1 MLGLK
6 PGATE
11 DDIRTAFKAL
21 NRKHRERDRELL
33 DQARQ
38 VTIAFETLRD
48 PSRRRAYDAALGVEP
63 EPQHDSTSSW
73 RPGGDQKNPI
83 PTPAAQAQPA
93 PAQQPP
99 VTGLRETSAPEAPKA
114 PEASVKEKKPP
125 PKPVRDPRP
134 DPLASSQPR
143 AANTAP
149 RAVEPVPPL
158 VFARGP
164 QPNSPASEGPALHP
178 RGQTDDR
185 AQFTSAPSHDWS
197 DEDVAPERNRSWMGV
212 AGVVLGAAL
221 FIPLALWQW
230 QGSKDDVGG
239 APAQR
244 NVAKPVA
251 HPLPGRGSLSA
262 TLSQSLQNAGIPS
275 PFADQDAQPPEVE
288 PQVASNKLP
297 THATSETSA
306 KPAIASDAG
315 QPDEAAPEEQTSSD
329 APGADPLA
337 PAPAATAAEQSS
349 PSPPPPPPVPA
360 RPPAPVVNRAASA
373 KWLGG
378 GLQASDN
385 PRGEFEGTVSVRFT
399 VGPSGRASGCQAIV
413 SSGNP
418 ALDAR
423 TCQLL
428 EQRLLFSPALDA
440 RGRPTAM
447 EVRNSYSWG
456 RKRRQ

>member
-1 MLGLK
+1 
-6 PGATE
+6 
-11 DDIRTAFKAL
+11 
-21 NRKHRERDRELL
+21 
-33 DQARQ
+33 
-38 VTIAFETLRD
+38 
-48 PSRRRAYDAALGVEP
+48 
-63 EPQHDSTSSW
+63 
-73 RPGGDQKNPI
+73 
-83 PTPAAQAQPA
+83 
-93 PAQQPP
+93 
-99 VTGLRETSAPEAPKA
+99 
-114 PEASVKEKKPP
+114 
-125 PKPVRDPRP
+125 
-134 DPLASSQPR
+134 
-143 AANTAP
+143 
-149 RAVEPVPPL
+149 
-158 VFARGP
+158 
-164 QPNSPASEGPALHP
+164 
-178 RGQTDDR
+178 
-185 AQFTSAPSHDWS
+185 
-197 DEDVAPERNRSWMGV
+197 MGV

-349 PSPPPPPPVPA
+349 PSPPPPPPAPA